1 MSVCTMK
8 NMINTKIS
16 LKKVVIM
23 NMYPYCY
30 VCQLEYSII
39 LHIYVEVYFDFSRKQ
54 HIGYI
59 FGFICLDLLA
69 KLSR

>member
-1 MSVCTMK
+1 
-8 NMINTKIS
+8 
-16 LKKVVIM
+16 
-23 NMYPYCY
+23 MYPYYY
-30 VCQLEYSII
+30 VCQLKYSII
-39 LHIYVEVYFDFSRKQ
+39 LHIYVVVYFDFTRKQ